1 VFQARKCRLFFLVSL
16 TRASAQ
22 PRCSVA
28 WPPLHR
34 PRYVPSGAMSHLLLS
49 WQQEERERR
58 LTVVAVLAAGE
69 AKELKNVKYSITDDG
84 IAVVKLDMQN
94 SKVNTLG
101 MNLSDEMTYLMQK
114 LVSSVSSC
122 VVFFPF
128 PRTEV
133 PHLARELTLCCRR
146 TTPRSRLP

>member
-1 VFQARKCRLFFLVSL
+1 
-16 TRASAQ
+16 
-22 PRCSVA
+22 
-28 WPPLHR
+28 
-34 PRYVPSGAMSHLLLS
+34 M
-49 WQQEERERR
+49 
-58 LTVVAVLAAGE
+58 LAAGE

-122 VVFFPF
+122 MVFFPF

-133 PHLARELTLCCRR
+133 PRLARELILCCRR